1 VRRPEP
7 APGWTWAST
16 TRTSR
21 GGGLGGT
28 RWRGPGGSSPG
39 GGSRRATAPRPA
51 TRSGRERER
60 VESEG
65 SATQLT
71 EGTGLVGR
79 CVRVPSS
86 GWGSGAAG
94 FAAAEEPW
102 RMEDGGGA
110 VGGEGRRRACR

>member
-1 VRRPEP
+1 MARPGRKFAGRRL
-7 APGWTWAST
+7 AASH
-16 TRTSR
+16 
-21 GGGLGGT
+21 
-28 RWRGPGGSSPG
+28 GSSPCDKEW
-39 GGSRRATAPRPA
+39 T
-51 TRSGRERER
+51 RER

-102 RMEDGGGA
+102 RMEVEQW
-110 VGGEGRRRACR
+110 VGKEGDVLVDNVLLRGPDVCQC